1 MLLALDTASRMIS
14 LALHDGS
21 QVCYE
26 ATWHSA
32 NNHTIELSPAI
43 DRALA
48 LNSLQPTALTAVAV
62 AQGPGSFT
70 GLRIGMGVAK
80 GLALALDIALVT
92 MPTLAI
98 VAAGV
103 PPFDGTLITVLQAGR
118 GRICAQ
124 RFHHLDGTDWI
135 PAGQAE
141 ILSWAELLERITA
154 RTLVAGE
161 ISEQGHAAIA
171 HTPAPVVIAP
181 GSVALRRA
189 GYLAELAYRRLRAGD
204 TDDPRTLTPIYLHQ
218 PGVPHP

>member
-14 LALHDGS
+14 LALHDGR
-21 QVCYE
+21 QVRYE

-32 NNHTIELSPAI
+32 NNHTIELSPAV

-48 LNSLQPTALTAVAV
+48 LNGLQPTALAAVAV

-80 GLALALDIALVT
+80 GLALALNIALVAI
-92 MPTLAI
+92 PTLAI

-103 PPFDGTLITVLQAGR
+103 PSFDGTLIAVLQAGR

-124 RFHHLDGTDWI
+124 KFHHLDGTTWT
-135 PAGQAE
+135 PAGEAR

-154 RTLVAGE
+154 RTLIAGE
-161 ISEQGHAAIA
+161 INEHGHAAITA
-171 HTPAPVVIAP
+171 TTAPIVIAP
-181 GSVALRRA
+181 GSMALRRA
-189 GYLAELAYRRLRAGD
+189 GYLAELAYHRLRTGD
-204 TDDPRTLTPIYLHQ
+204 SDDPRTLTPIYLHQ